1 MIKEHMKKMA
11 EKAGKEMKETSE
23 IRVSVNNYED
33 IFSDFDPRSLH
44 ERGLSEDF
52 LLEMKRASLVKKGHD
67 INFIILVP
75 KKERDL
81 NKEIKITQRLRSYF
95 KKHFGI
101 LQEEKRGMIK
111 WGVFSTILG
120 TILMILATYLLFKF
134 KNQNLIASFFTILFE
149 PAGWFIFWHG
159 LDYIIFEPKKINPD
173 IDFHNKMTSAKI
185 MFVSV

>member
-1 MIKEHMKKMA
+1 MA
-11 EKAGKEMKETSE
+11 EKEMKETSE

-52 LLEMKRASLVKKGHD
+52 LLEIKKASLVKKGHE
-67 INFIILVP
+67 INFIVLAP

-95 KKHFGI
+95 KKHYSI
-101 LQEEKRGMIK
+101 LQDEKRKMINK
-111 WGVFSTILG
+111 GIIFTIIG
-120 TILMILATYLLFKF
+120 IILMIIATYLLFNF
-134 KNQNLIASFFTILFE
+134 KNQSLIASFFTILLE

-159 LDYIIFEPKKINPD
+159 LDYVLFETKDLNLDLEFHKKMVNS
-173 IDFHNKMTSAKI
+173 KV

>member
-1 MIKEHMKKMA
+1 MKKMA
-11 EKAGKEMKETSE
+11 EKAGKEIKETSE
-23 IRVSVNNYED
+23 IRVSVNNYD
-33 IFSDFDPRSLH
+33 DVFSDFDPRPLH

-52 LLEMKRASLVKKGHD
+52 LLEIKKASLVKKSNE
-67 INFIILVP
+67 INFIILAP

-101 LQEEKRGMIK
+101 LEEEKNKMIK
-111 WGVFSTILG
+111 EGIWFTISG
-120 TILMILATYLLFKF
+120 IILMIIATYLLFKF
-134 KNQNLIASFFTILFE
+134 KNQNLVASFFTILFE

-173 IDFHNKMTSAKI
+173 IDFHEKMTNAKI